1 MWLTSRDMFS
11 LSQLGLYV
19 LGEVSEAVGIEME
32 PHFSSMFELYANC
45 LAHHANPEVSSEMV

>member
-1 MWLTSRDMFS
+1 MTCF